1 MLAKTLMVQ
10 GTASD
15 VGKSLFVTALC
26 RLFKRQGYRVAP
38 FKAQNMANNSFVTTD
53 GGEIGRAQ
61 VVQAEACGIEPSVH
75 MNPILLKPTS
85 DRKSQVVVMGKPTCT
100 LGAKEYQE
108 YKKNLKPAVDEALQT
123 LRKNFDLVIIEGAG
137 SAAEMNMKEHDL
149 VNMNLAKSIDS
160 PVILVG
166 DIDKGGVF
174 AQIIGTF
181 ELFDAKEKELTVAFV
196 INKFRG
202 DKNIL
207 TPGIEWIENRIAR
220 KSLGV
225 LPLFKDLNIE
235 QEDSV
240 YLDKALTDNTR
251 NRVFKKDHLLV
262 YVIKLPRISNFT
274 DFEILAKEEKV
285 HLEYID
291 KPNRNC
297 FPDLLIIPGTK
308 STMDD
313 LDFLN
318 NSGLTEHI
326 QRCAKAGVF
335 ILGICGGYQMLG
347 EELLDPNGADS
358 SRKLSQGLNLLPL
371 KTTFMKEKITTQ
383 IKAIHTES
391 QCILEG
397 YEIHTGITETSKKIT
412 PAFKIIEKQRL
423 PVENFDGICI
433 DNVMG
438 TYIHGLFNSQEFR
451 HYFLN
456 MVRKRSGLNELK
468 MNKIQNL
475 NEQRNEYDHLADEV
489 EKHLDMSLLEEILMV
504 CEIKN

>member
-1 MLAKTLMVQ
+1 MLAKTLMIQ

-15 VGKSLFVTALC
+15 VGKSLLVTALC

-38 FKAQNMANNSFVTTD
+38 FKAQNMANNSFVTAD

-61 VVQAEACGIEPSVH
+61 VVQAEACGVEPSIH
-75 MNPILLKPTS
+75 MNPVLLKPDS
-85 DRKSQVVVMGKPTCT
+85 DRKSQVVVMGKPVCT

-108 YKKNLKPAVDEALQT
+108 YKKNLKPVVDEALQT
-123 LRKNFDLVIIEGAG
+123 LRENFDLVIIEGAG
-137 SAAEMNMKEHDL
+137 SAAEINMKEHDL

-174 AQIIGTF
+174 AQIVGTF

-207 TPGIEWIENRIAR
+207 APGIEWIENRIAR
-220 KSLGV
+220 RSLGV
-225 LPLFKDLNIE
+225 LPLIKNLNIE

-240 YLDKALTDNTR
+240 YLDQALTDSTP
-251 NRVFKKDHLLV
+251 NRAFKKDHLLIH
-262 YVIKLPRISNFT
+262 VIRLPRISNFT
-274 DFEILAKEEKV
+274 DFEILAKEKNV
-285 HLEYID
+285 YLEYRD
-291 KPNRNC
+291 KPDRNC

-308 STMDD
+308 NTMDD
-313 LDFLN
+313 LKFLN

-335 ILGICGGYQMLG
+335 ILGICGGYQILG
-347 EELLDPNGADS
+347 QKLMDPDGIDLTQKQ
-358 SRKLSQGLNLLPL
+358 RQGLGLLPI
-371 KTTFMKEKITTQ
+371 KTTFMKEKMTAR
-383 IKAIHTES
+383 IKAVHIES
-391 QCILEG
+391 QCVLEG
-397 YEIHTGITETSKKIT
+397 YEIHAGITEILKKIP
-412 PAFKIIEKQRL
+412 PAFKITEKQSL
-423 PVENFDGICI
+423 PVKNFDGICM

-438 TYIHGLFNSQEFR
+438 TYIHGLFDSEKFR

-456 MVRKRSGLNELK
+456 KIRKRVGLGEL
-468 MNKIQNL
+468 NINTVQNS
-475 NEQRNEYDHLADEV
+475 NEQRDAYDHLADEV
-489 EKHLDMSLLEEILMV
+489 GKNIDLNLLEEILMTQCV
-504 CEIKN
+504 